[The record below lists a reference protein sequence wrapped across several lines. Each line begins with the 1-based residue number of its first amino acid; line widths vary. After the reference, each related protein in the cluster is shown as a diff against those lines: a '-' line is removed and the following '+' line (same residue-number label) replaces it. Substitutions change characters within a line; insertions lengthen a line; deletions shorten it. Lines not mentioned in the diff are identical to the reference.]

1 MWVHRRPGDVPGWG
15 AALGTG
21 AAAAALTL
29 ARPPAALD
37 GRGST
42 AVATAAVVAG
52 TLVALAHRHRAR
64 YAVVI
69 PGLVVLLL
77 VAVLADAGPL
87 AMLMLFELLFVGTLE
102 ARGVWR
108 WCAWSVAGA
117 VTVATIAAAVH
128 QVVGQDHVM
137 VLALQNVVLS
147 GLAVWWA
154 QNLRRMREQTQ
165 KVAAG
170 SIAQE
175 LAARHERQASEAR
188 SALAVSAERVRLAR
202 DMHDIVAGRLAAV
215 SLQASLAMRADDPG
229 QVARAVREI
238 KACADATL
246 GEVRAMIDELG
257 ADGSTTPDL
266 AECRRRL
273 DDTVRV
279 ARSLGVDLTLR
290 EHGTDLSCPAGV
302 TLYVVAQEVV
312 ANMVTHASPCR
323 ATLEIGSDQVAMTLR
338 AWNSVAVDRQ
348 GSTGVRG
355 GWGLANIANRIAPF
369 AGRLEHGP
377 TDDGSGWL
385 VAVTVPRAGPR
396 RLGCGS

>member
-69 PGLVVLLL
+69 PGLVMLLL

-273 DDTVRV
+273 DGEHTDECQRRRVRPGRVDEALEHGGLHEREPARGQGDDGGGEESTAVRPEQRQHRCPWVRRHRRALPRSGCQPGARAPREHRPKVGTPSTVVV
-279 ARSLGVDLTLR
+279 ARS
-290 EHGTDLSCPAGV
+290 S
-302 TLYVVAQEVV
+302 EV
-312 ANMVTHASPCR
+312 R
-323 ATLEIGSDQVAMTLR
+323 
-338 AWNSVAVDRQ
+338 
-348 GSTGVRG
+348 STGTRQQ
-355 GWGLANIANRIAPF
+355 
-369 AGRLEHGP
+369 
-377 TDDGSGWL
+377 
-385 VAVTVPRAGPR
+385 PR
-396 RLGCGS
+396 R